1 MTLGYAFVGYSHHF
15 RRRTCHT
22 IRKLVHQKMNGNGKR
37 AAVNMVGSIKQLL
50 KKLCVKDRYQEVKAG
65 IVIRYQSEQS
75 DLFLSE

>member
-1 MTLGYAFVGYSHHF
+1 MDGYGQ
-15 RRRTCHT
+15 T
-22 IRKLVHQKMNGNGKR
+22 

>member
-1 MTLGYAFVGYSHHF
+1 
-15 RRRTCHT
+15 
-22 IRKLVHQKMNGNGKR
+22 MNGNGKR